1 MSPTLRGM
9 AWMMLSGLLF
19 ICLNTI
25 LRGLAMEMNALE
37 VQTLRYVFGG
47 LVIFPLV
54 IGSGKR
60 AWMPVSGV
68 KGQMARGLVHASSLM
83 VWFIALPHITL
94 AETTAIGF
102 TSPIFVMIGAVIF
115 LHEKM
120 IWDRWLA
127 AALGFA
133 GVLVVVGGG
142 ISGGSGYY
150 SLIMLSSS
158 PLLAGSY
165 LITKALTKH
174 DRAEVIVLWQ
184 SITVAG
190 FTLPFAL
197 FAWIWPTPT
206 EWLMLVV
213 CGVLGSAGHYSLT
226 RAFVVADISAT
237 QPAKFF
243 DMVWSSA
250 MGWLVF
256 SDIPSRETLIGA
268 AIILAV
274 TTWLARR
281 ERNIRMR
288 GMQRA

>member
-1 MSPTLRGM
+1 M
-9 AWMMLSGLLF
+9 
-19 ICLNTI
+19 
-25 LRGLAMEMNALE
+25 
-37 VQTLRYVFGG
+37 
-47 LVIFPLV
+47 
-54 IGSGKR
+54 
-60 AWMPVSGV
+60 
-68 KGQMARGLVHASSLM
+68 
-83 VWFIALPHITL
+83 
-94 AETTAIGF
+94 
-102 TSPIFVMIGAVIF
+102 
-115 LHEKM
+115 
-120 IWDRWLA
+120 
-127 AALGFA
+127 
-133 GVLVVVGGG
+133 VGGG

>member
-120 IWDRWLA
+120 IWERWLA
-127 AALGFA
+127 AAIGFA
-133 GVLVVVGGG
+133 GVLVVGGG